1 MLCVSLQSEKL
12 LMKRIFFLSC
22 FFVCLTTLGQNIQVD
37 SQSFSAQQLIED
49 ILIDSDCIENVVVTN
64 VVGGNFNNIDQS
76 YGYFNA
82 SGTTFPFQSGIVLS
96 TGRLSNVPGPNTSL
110 SDDDAAGW
118 SGDLDLEIALNETS
132 TTNAT
137 LLEFDFTPI
146 TSQVSFKYLF
156 ASEEYQE
163 GNANTC
169 QYSDLF
175 GFLIR
180 PINQQQY
187 TNIALV
193 PNTQTPVKVTTVHP
207 DIPGGCEAQ
216 NEFYF
221 ESWNGNNTPI
231 NFNGQTKV
239 LTATANVIPNETYH
253 VKLVIADE
261 QNYRYDSA
269 VFLEAGSFQ
278 LSTDLGPN
286 RLLSTQNGLCEN
298 DTLVLDASQINSNS
312 FKWFKD
318 GVELTTETSATY
330 IVTEAG
336 VYNVEVELNN
346 NCTSY
351 GEVIIEYADNPI
363 AFDSVLTECDQNQD
377 GFTQYNLFDI
387 ESSVTSN
394 NNTIFITNFFLTEND
409 ALLDI
414 NPIVNANNFENTIP
428 FQTVY
433 ARIENQARCF
443 DIAEVELQI
452 SNNILNIPTLKACDG
467 DSIDGFANF
476 NLNEIIDAIQSQIPV
491 GATVSF
497 YETENDAFQETN
509 ALSAIYQN
517 IIPYNQTIFVK
528 VKTNNQCF
536 SISSANLEILY
547 TPTLADDE
555 QFIYCLN
562 SYPETITL
570 YGGVLNDSPSNY
582 YYEWLLNGVSTP
594 VNTSFNDINEPG
606 VYTVIVTDPNGCSSS
621 RTLTVNPSNIATIE
635 NIAIQEGTNSN
646 TITIEVSGEGSYE
659 YALDVFGVI
668 FQESNVFTNVP
679 PGFHTVFVRDRNECG
694 YIDQNIS
701 VLGFPKYFTPNG
713 DDVHER
719 WHVYGVNA
727 NYNQGIDV
735 KIFNRY
741 GKLITQLN
749 HLGLGWDGTFNGQ
762 PLPSSDYWFIA
773 TLTDGRT
780 FTGHFTLKR

>member
-1 MLCVSLQSEKL
+1 MLSEKL
-12 LMKRIFFLSC
+12 QMKRLLFLTC
-22 FFVCLTTLGQNIQVD
+22 FLVSLTTLGQNIQVD
-37 SQSFSAQQLIED
+37 SQTYTAQQLIED

-64 VVGGNFNNIDQS
+64 VVGGDFSNTDQS
-76 YGYFNA
+76 YGFFDA
-82 SGTTFPFQSGIVLS
+82 TGTTFPFQSGIVLS

-110 SDDDAAGW
+110 SDDNAPGW
-118 SGDLDLEIALNETS
+118 NGDSDLENAVNENNTI
-132 TTNAT
+132 NAT
-137 LLEFDFTPI
+137 ILEFDFTSI
-146 TSQVSFKYLF
+146 ASQVSFRYLF

-180 PINQQQY
+180 PITEQGY

-193 PNTQTPVKVTTVHP
+193 PNTQTPVKVTTVHSG
-207 DIPGGCEAQ
+207 IPNSCEAI

-221 ESWNGNNTPI
+221 ESWNGNNAPI
-231 NFNGQTKV
+231 NFNGQTTV
-239 LTATANVIPNETYH
+239 LTATADVVPNQTYH

-286 RLLSTQNGLCEN
+286 RLLSTQNGLCE
-298 DTLVLDASQINSNS
+298 DETLTLDASQINSNS

-318 GVELTTETSATY
+318 DVELLTETNATLT
-330 IVTEAG
+330 VTETG
-336 VYNVEVELNN
+336 TYNVEVTLDNG
-346 NCTSY
+346 CISY
-351 GEVIIEYADNPI
+351 GEVIVEYSANPDV
-363 AFDSVLTECDQNQD
+363 FDSVLIECDQNQD

-387 ESSVTSN
+387 EDNVTN
-394 NNTIFITNFFLTEND
+394 NDNSIFITNFFLTENE
-409 ALLDI
+409 ALLDT
-414 NPIVNANNFENTIP
+414 NAISEATNFENTIP

-433 ARIENQARCF
+433 ARVENQARCF

-452 SNNILNIPTLKACDG
+452 SNNVLNIPTLEACDG
-467 DSIDGFANF
+467 DSIDGFADF
-476 NLNEIIDAIQSQIPV
+476 DLNEITDAIQTQIPI
-491 GATVSF
+491 GSTVSF
-497 YETENDAFQETN
+497 YETEDNAFQETN
-509 ALSAIYQN
+509 ALSAVYQN
-517 IIPYNQTIFVK
+517 IIPNNQTIFVK
-528 VKTNNQCF
+528 VENNNQCF
-536 SISSANLEILY
+536 SIASVNLEVLY
-547 TPTLADDE
+547 TPILLDDE

-562 SYPETITL
+562 TFPETITL
-570 YGGVLNDSPSNY
+570 FGGVLNDSPSNY
-582 YYEWLLNGVSTP
+582 YYEWLLNGVSTS

-621 RTLTVNPSNIATIE
+621 RTITVNPSNIATIE
-635 NIAIQEGTNSN
+635 NISIQEGLGNN
-646 TITIEVSGEGSYE
+646 TIAIEVSGEGVYE

-679 PGFHTVFVRDRNECG
+679 AGFHNVYVRDLNDCG
-694 YIDQNIS
+694 YVQQTIS
-701 VLGFPKYFTPNG
+701 VLGFPKFFTPNG
-713 DDVHER
+713 DDFHDR
-719 WHVYGVNA
+719 WQIYGVNEDF
-727 NYNQGIDV
+727 NQGIDV

-749 HLGLGWDGTFNGQ
+749 HLSPGWDGTFNGQ
-762 PLPSSDYWFIA
+762 PLPTSDYWFIA
-773 TLTDGRT
+773 TLIDGRT